1 MTELLRLVMR
11 LLKCSEM
18 QCFNL
23 VMNNGTFTVEHSSS
37 LSDIRRAAQQLSPAE
52 LKYLSRNVA
61 ITKPSLSPRTP
72 VGRQGLWRYCEI
84 GDRVIA
90 YKNLVG
96 VSVSFLISYSA
107 YVSEVSLQS
116 SINAAEGLG
125 LASLV
130 TLYASF
136 MLVAIVTPTMM
147 KVLGTK
153 YSLVLGYLM
162 FLLYTVANYYPHW
175 YTLIPASILLG
186 IAFGPIWASLNT
198 HITAVAYQFAG
209 SLQEEPAYLVTIF
222 NGVHV
227 FFYKLSYVPGNVAS
241 SIILFSGRDRN
252 GSSLASQSAISI
264 ELSVCNNTEA
274 ANLDR
279 LYLYIL
285 VSVFVV
291 FDIVAILLVL
301 LVIDNLKPERKF
313 VSNGERFKFYVRKPV
328 LTTLKIF
335 FSLTM
340 ILQVPMAVL
349 NGLMISLALGPIPRV
364 SSLAF

>member
-1 MTELLRLVMR
+1 MIEVPRLYYAPIKNLNYLVV
-11 LLKCSEM
+11 
-18 QCFNL
+18 NL
-23 VMNNGTFTVEHSSS
+23 VMNNGACIVAHSNSF
-37 LSDIRRAAQQLSPAE
+37 SDVRRAAQQLSPAE
-52 LKYLSRNVA
+52 IKHLSRNVA
-61 ITKPSLSPRTP
+61 VSKPSPSPRTP

-90 YKNLVG
+90 YKNLIG
-96 VSVSFLISYSA
+96 VSLSFLISYSA

-116 SINAAEGLG
+116 SINASEGLG

-136 MLVAIVTPTMM
+136 MLVAIVTPTTM

-153 YSLVLGYLM
+153 YSLVIGYLM

-175 YTLIPASILLG
+175 YTLIPASVLLG

-198 HITAVAYQFAG
+198 HITAVAYQFAP
-209 SLQEEPAYLVTIF
+209 SLQEETTYLVTIF

-227 FFYKLSYVPGNVAS
+227 FFYKLAYVPGNLAS
-241 SIILFSGRDRN
+241 SIILFSGREQN
-252 GSSLASQSAISI
+252 GSSLASQSRISI
-264 ELSVCNNTEA
+264 EQSVCNNTEA

-313 VSNGERFKFYVRKPV
+313 VSNSERFKVYVKKPV

-349 NGLMISLALGPIPRV
+349 NGLMISLALGPIPKV
-364 SSLAF
+364 C